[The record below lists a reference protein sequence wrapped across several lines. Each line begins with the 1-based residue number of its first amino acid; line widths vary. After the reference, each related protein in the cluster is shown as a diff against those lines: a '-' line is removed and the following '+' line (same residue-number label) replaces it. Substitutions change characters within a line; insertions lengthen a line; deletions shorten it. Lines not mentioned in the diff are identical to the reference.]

1 MKFTLPPSAAS
12 ISSLH
17 ASGSAGATN
26 QTLLQRTGADYEIDL
41 AVTVTPLGSRLEH
54 PPGGLEEERERY
66 RQRWEECKRRLSSYQ
81 SRQGGAFA
89 FADEL
94 AEKRRK
100 LREVEEDWRNRP
112 DDAEAEKIAA

>member
-1 MKFTLPPSAAS
+1 MPPSAAS